1 MRGTVEG
8 GGESQWGSSEVFRL
22 LWGSR
27 GYGRCL
33 WVFEL
38 EGEDVAGGGDGTRM
52 RIVSGGMRRGRLR
65 RMSRATTL
73 ARWVRRTRWRR
84 MWA

>member
-33 WVFEL
+33 WVVEWEGEW
-38 EGEDVAGGGDGTRM
+38 EGEDVAGGGE
-52 RIVSGGMRRGRLR
+52 GG
-65 RMSRATTL
+65 
-73 ARWVRRTRWRR
+73 V
-84 MWA
+84 